1 MPHNMDPQAAK
12 YTNSPLPESRAKFD
26 DVPGLTP
33 REKLQNLHARL
44 RASADAG
51 PSQTA
56 SASVTPSSAGDI
68 DPTPPASIPETLL
81 PLSVR
86 VHEDHHGHH
95 LAEPE
100 IQETPADTIV
110 SPALLYSEQSGEVR
124 TIQPSALF
132 GQPEKSAP
140 SSLQLGPSEFALTL
154 PMDSRIKDEYERAI
168 AEQSRSIRQLLTG
181 FNVEGTL
188 ISEAEVSEYRRTHRR
203 K

>member
-1 MPHNMDPQAAK
+1 MDQQTAR
-12 YTNSPLPESRAKFD
+12 YTDSPVPESRARFD

-44 RASADAG
+44 RASANAG
-51 PSQTA
+51 PAQTV

-86 VHEDHHGHH
+86 VHEDHHDHH
-95 LAEPE
+95 LAEHE
-100 IQETPADTIV
+100 IQETPDDAVV
-110 SPALLYSEQSGEVR
+110 SPVLLYSEQPGGVQ

-132 GQPEKSAP
+132 EQRESSAP

-168 AEQSRSIRQLLTG
+168 AEQSHSVRQLLTG
-181 FNVEGTL
+181 FNLLEGTV
-188 ISEAEVSEYRRTHRR
+188 ISEAEVRTPSCTP
-203 K
+203 KKIG